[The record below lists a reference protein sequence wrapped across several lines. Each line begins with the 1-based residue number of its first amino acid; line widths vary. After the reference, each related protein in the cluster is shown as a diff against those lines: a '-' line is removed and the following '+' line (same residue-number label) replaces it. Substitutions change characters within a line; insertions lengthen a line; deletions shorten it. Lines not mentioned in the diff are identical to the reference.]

1 MSAPDELVV
10 FGGMALTAVAGRQV
24 PGERKAL
31 MFHRVLIE
39 LGAVTVVAGDVV
51 YRMLALGILMDDGRG
66 FAAVTLHTFPGR
78 PDEVGS
84 RL

>member
-1 MSAPDELVV
+1 MPAPDKLVV

-24 PGERKAL
+24 LGERKAL
-31 MFHRVLIE
+31 MFHRGLIG
-39 LGAVTVVAGDVV
+39 LGAVTVVAGHVV
-51 YRMLALGILMDDGRG
+51 CRMVALGILMDDGRG
-66 FAAVTLHTFPGR
+66 FAAVTFDTLAGR